1 MMGHSRWETYKAKR
15 LREMDAD
22 VQPHP
27 EYEQAGR
34 DLELGDQLREIRKR
48 RGLSQKVVAERSGMS
63 QPALSRIEG
72 GGGIPDMATLLRLG
86 AAMGVRLRVELVVDN
101 DDTAEVEPLTV
112 RHRQLA
118 NV

>member
-15 LREMDAD
+15 LREMEADA
-22 VQPHP
+22 QPHA

-48 RGLSQKVVAERSGMS
+48 RGLSQKVVAERAGMS

-72 GGGIPDMATLLRLG
+72 GGGIPDIATLLRLG
-86 AAMGVRLRVELVVDN
+86 AAMGVRFRVELVVD
-101 DDTAEVEPLTV
+101 DDTTEIEPLTV
-112 RHRQLA
+112 HHRQLA
-118 NV
+118 NA

>member
-1 MMGHSRWETYKAKR
+1 MGHSRWETYKAKR